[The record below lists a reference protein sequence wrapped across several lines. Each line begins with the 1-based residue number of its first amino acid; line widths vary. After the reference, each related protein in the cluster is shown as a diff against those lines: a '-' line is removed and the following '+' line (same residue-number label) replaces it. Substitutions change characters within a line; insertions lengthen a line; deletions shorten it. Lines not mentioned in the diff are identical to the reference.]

1 LSNKEKNM
9 KIRPLADRVLVRR
22 SEEEAM
28 TAGGIALPSSAQEK
42 ATEGVVVAVGPGKV
56 ADNGQS
62 VPMGVKV
69 GDHVLYGKYAGTEL
83 KLDGE
88 DLIIMNESDIM
99 GVKE

>member
-1 LSNKEKNM
+1 M

-42 ATEGVVVAVGPGKV
+42 ATEGVVVAVGPGKL
-56 ADNGQS
+56 ADNGQV
-62 VPMGVKV
+62 VPVGVKV

>member
-1 LSNKEKNM
+1 M

-56 ADNGQS
+56 ADNGQV
-62 VPMGVKV
+62 VPMGVKA

-83 KLDGE
+83 KVDGE
-88 DLIIMNESDIM
+88 DLIMVNESDIM

>member
-1 LSNKEKNM
+1 M

-42 ATEGVVVAVGPGKV
+42 ATEGVVVAVGPGKI
-56 ADNGQS
+56 ADNGQI